1 MSTAKTIGSIVAGIL
16 IAFFIIVVIGV
27 IISVAVVSSIDVE
40 EVKPLK
46 LTRYDGDEPGS
57 FCRDYPIDVQCM

>member
-27 IISVAVVSSIDVE
+27 IISVAVVSSIDME

-46 LTRYDGDEPGS
+46 LTRYDGNKPGS
-57 FCRDYPIDVQCM
+57 FCKDFPTDVHCM